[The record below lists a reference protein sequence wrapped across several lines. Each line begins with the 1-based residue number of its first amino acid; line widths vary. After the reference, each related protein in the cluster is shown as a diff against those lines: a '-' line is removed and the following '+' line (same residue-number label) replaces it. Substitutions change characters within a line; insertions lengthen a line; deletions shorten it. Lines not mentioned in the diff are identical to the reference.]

1 MTALLLK
8 KPAVCYLAGQMD
20 LTNIYKPIKGD
31 LKKVEQSLGE
41 ITDAEFSLLAELLAY
56 TLKDGG
62 KRIRPALTLLSGK
75 FFVYDTALLI
85 PMAAGIELLHT
96 ATLVHDDIVDNSPVR
111 RGKPTVSRAW
121 GENRALLLGDYLFA
135 KAGSL
140 VAGTGNLRVIKLFSQ
155 TLMTISSGE
164 LKHTGVA
171 FALASDRDYYFAW
184 VSAKTA
190 RLFSTATESGAI
202 LSQAT
207 EEAIKALGDYGHN
220 LGMGFQIVDDVLDFV
235 GEEDELGKP
244 VGSDLREGTM
254 TLPSILFVESYP
266 EDKLIKSVIEN
277 KDVESV
283 ALAVEKIRNSSV
295 IDECLTL
302 ASEFC
307 SRASRAV
314 EKLPDNS
321 ARRSLLELAAY
332 IVERRR

>member
-1 MTALLLK
+1 MLLK
-8 KPAVCYLAGQMD
+8 KPAVWYLVGQVN
-20 LTNIYKPIKGD
+20 LTNIYKPIQDD
-31 LKKVEQSLGE
+31 LKKVERSLEE
-41 ITDAEFSLLAELLAY
+41 IADAEFSLLAELLAY

-75 FFVYDTALLI
+75 FYVYDAALLV
-85 PMAAGIELLHT
+85 PMAAAIELLHT

-140 VAGTGNLRVIKLFSQ
+140 VAGTENLRVIKLFSQ
-155 TLMTISSGE
+155 TLMTISGGE
-164 LKHTGVA
+164 LKQTGVT
-171 FALASDRDYYFAW
+171 FALARARDYYFAW

-202 LSQAT
+202 LSQAP
-207 EEAIKALGDYGHN
+207 EEAIEAMRDYGHN

-254 TLPSILFVESYP
+254 TLPSILFAESYP
-266 EDKLIKSVIEN
+266 EDNLIKSVVEN
-277 KDVESV
+277 KDMGSV
-283 ALAVEKIRNSSV
+283 ALAVEKIRSSSV
-295 IDECLTL
+295 IDECLAL

-321 ARRSLLELAAY
+321 ARQSLLELAAY
-332 IVERRR
+332 IVERRK